1 MKDYIILAGLI
12 IGIPILYWGVLQWY
26 MPDFSEEKNKERK
39 LFKTVPELL
48 VLVASEAAAI
58 KIWYSYT
65 TETITSITFTLLY
78 IVLVVMTILCMTD
91 FWEKIVPNKIL
102 LMFIVAGIMAIGF
115 HGVQDMGVVINIIP
129 SVILGFV
136 FCLIAFGTV
145 YVISKGSLGSGDV
158 KLAMLLG
165 IFLTG
170 EYVVKAIFYGCL
182 ISALFSIVQLLRKKI
197 SRKDE
202 LPFVPFLYI
211 GLIITYF
218 VG

>member
-1 MKDYIILAGLI
+1 MKDYVILAGLI
-12 IGIPILYWGVLQWY
+12 AGIPILYWGILQWY

-39 LFKTVPELL
+39 LFKTIPEFL
-48 VLVASEAAAI
+48 VLIASEAAAI
-58 KIWYSYT
+58 KIWHSYT

-78 IVLVVMTILCMTD
+78 IVLVIMTILCMID

-102 LMFIVAGIMAIGF
+102 LMLIAAGIMAIGF
-115 HGVQDMGVVINIIP
+115 HGVGDMEVVINIIP
-129 SVILGFV
+129 SVILGFI

-145 YVISKGSLGSGDV
+145 YIISKGSLGSGDV

-165 IFLTG
+165 VFLTG
-170 EYVVKAIFYGCL
+170 EYVVKTIFYGCL
-182 ISALFSIVQLLRKKI
+182 ISALFSMVQLLRKKI

-211 GLIITYF
+211 GLIITYI